1 MTVQRIDGWVV
12 VLAACVALGLA
23 GEASAAAPAAPQA
36 PEIRSSH
43 WLNSAPL
50 RAEDLR
56 GKVRLVEF
64 WAFRCINCVRTVPAM
79 RTLAERFRGDVVVI
93 GVHTP
98 ELDDERDL
106 QKLTEALRR
115 LDVRY
120 PVATDNDYALWR
132 AYGNR
137 YWPALYLV
145 DKRGRIRTTH
155 IGELHQGT
163 PEWTD
168 LLAKIEA
175 LRREP
180 G

>member
-1 MTVQRIDGWVV
+1 VTVA
-12 VLAACVALGLA
+12 LVALGLA
-23 GEASAAAPAAPQA
+23 GRASASAPPAPQA

-50 RAEDLR
+50 EAKDLR

-79 RTLAERFRGDVVVI
+79 RALSERFGSELVVI

-98 ELDDERDL
+98 ELDEERDL
-106 QKLTEALRR
+106 KQLSEAIRR

-120 PVATDNDYALWR
+120 PVATDNDYAIWR
-132 AYGNR
+132 AFGNR
-137 YWPALYLV
+137 YWPALYLI
-145 DKRGRIRTTH
+145 DKRGRIRATH
-155 IGELHQGT
+155 VGELHQGT
-163 PEWTD
+163 AEWSD
-168 LLAKIEA
+168 LVTRIDA
-175 LRREP
+175 LRHEP

>member
-1 MTVQRIDGWVV
+1 
-12 VLAACVALGLA
+12 LAACVALGLA
-23 GEASAAAPAAPQA
+23 GQASAAAPAVPQA
-36 PEIRSSH
+36 PEIRSQH
-43 WLNSAPL
+43 WFNSAPL
-50 RAEDLR
+50 GAADLR

-64 WAFRCINCVRTVPAM
+64 WAFRCINCIRTVPAM
-79 RTLAERFRGDVVVI
+79 RALSEHFGRDVIVI

-98 ELDDERDL
+98 ELDEERDAR
-106 QKLTEALRR
+106 KLAEALRR

-137 YWPALYLV
+137 YWPALYLI
-145 DKRGRIRTTH
+145 DKRGRIRATH

-163 PEWTD
+163 AEWSEMI
-168 LLAKIEA
+168 ARIEA

-180 G
+180 N

>member
-1 MTVQRIDGWVV
+1 M
-12 VLAACVALGLA
+12 
-23 GEASAAAPAAPQA
+23 
-36 PEIRSSH
+36 
-43 WLNSAPL
+43 
-50 RAEDLR
+50 
-56 GKVRLVEF
+56 
-64 WAFRCINCVRTVPAM
+64 
-79 RTLAERFRGDVVVI
+79 I

>member
-1 MTVQRIDGWVV
+1 MTGRRIDGW
-12 VLAACVALGLA
+12 AAAVALVALGLLGHVA
-23 GEASAAAPAAPQA
+23 ASASATPQA

-43 WLNSAPL
+43 WFNSTPL
-50 RAEDLR
+50 RAEDVR

-79 RTLAERFRGDVVVI
+79 RALSEHYGHDLVII

-98 ELDDERDL
+98 ELDEERDPR
-106 QKLTEALRR
+106 QVAEAVRR

-120 PVATDNDYALWR
+120 PVATDNDYAVWR
-132 AYGNR
+132 AFGNR
-137 YWPALYLV
+137 YWPALYLI
-145 DKRGRIRTTH
+145 DKRGRIRATH
-155 IGELHQGT
+155 VGELHQGT
-163 PEWTD
+163 PEWSELVTRID
-168 LLAKIEA
+168 A